1 MTFFAERIKLRISF
15 FIKIPHPSDDGFAP
29 SEDAFFYNLQ
39 RSKKEEKEMKK
50 AVVTVLG
57 LDQVGITA
65 KICTVLAE
73 QNINILD
80 ISQTIVGGYFNMVM
94 VVDVAETK
102 NAFNEV
108 TEKLQAVGA
117 EMGMEVKMQHTDIF
131 DAMHR
136 I

>member
-1 MTFFAERIKLRISF
+1 M
-15 FIKIPHPSDDGFAP
+15 
-29 SEDAFFYNLQ
+29 
-39 RSKKEEKEMKK
+39 MKK

-65 KICTVLAE
+65 KVCTILAE
-73 QNINILD
+73 TNINILD

-94 VVDVAETK
+94 VVDI
-102 NAFNEV
+102 
-108 TEKLQAVGA
+108 TEAKESFDEREAILQAAGEA
-117 EMGMEVKMQHTDIF
+117 MRLKIKIQHTAIF

>member
-1 MTFFAERIKLRISF
+1 
-15 FIKIPHPSDDGFAP
+15 
-29 SEDAFFYNLQ
+29 
-39 RSKKEEKEMKK
+39 MKK

-65 KICTVLAE
+65 KVCTILAE
-73 QNINILD
+73 TNINILD

-94 VVDVAETK
+94 VVDITEAKEYFDETE
-102 NAFNEV
+102 A
-108 TEKLQAVGA
+108 KLQAAGEA
-117 EMGMEVKMQHTDIF
+117 IGLKIKIQHTAIF